1 LDLFIHICFLWS
13 FLSAITF
20 LYSLPT
26 DFIRGLAFCDSQ
38 RHLDLELVHMHF
50 GVQAAVHALTCM
62 QLLGAS
68 DGSKNEE
75 RQQRA
80 SFFLQQLH
88 EHLEAISTPG
98 RRVCLLD
105 STFLAIR

>member
-1 LDLFIHICFLWS
+1 
-13 FLSAITF
+13 
-20 LYSLPT
+20 
-26 DFIRGLAFCDSQ
+26 
-38 RHLDLELVHMHF
+38 MHF

-75 RQQRA
+75 QQQRA

-105 STFLAIR
+105 STFGYMMMSYLSRHICSVI